1 MFHFTLVHIPG
12 TYHGPDGL
20 SRRRLQPGDQEEI
33 EDDFKDWIDHI
44 NGFIHLVN
52 PSPISLNYITTSP
65 PVTAFISESAEAT
78 NIVGVP
84 QTELSDQPAPTYDN
98 VPCSTGAN
106 KADKILTE
114 SQTLVRTITASR
126 RHHKQSL

>member
-1 MFHFTLVHIPG
+1 M
-12 TYHGPDGL
+12 
-20 SRRRLQPGDQEEI
+20 
-33 EDDFKDWIDHI
+33 
-44 NGFIHLVN
+44 VN

-98 VPCSTGAN
+98 VPRSTGAN
-106 KADKILTE
+106 KADRILQKVKPWLEPLQRPADITNKAYKMFMRYCTE
-114 SQTLVRTITASR
+114 FFVAHDKLWQKNAKGHHELVVP
-126 RHHKQSL
+126 KD